1 VGGNSLVTA
10 VTEFSDPMGSA
21 RRVYRFAMWPI
32 GVHFYHQWYRLI
44 TSAFLHANAE
54 HILFNMIMLAIVGP
68 PVEAEL
74 GKARFLLLYLLGA
87 LGGSVG
93 SYLLGPPNEVGI
105 GASGAIFGVMG
116 AYFVIARRRGW
127 EVRSIVALIAINLA
141 LSFISPL
148 IDWRDH
154 LGGLVVGTLVC
165 FGMLA
170 SPKGAARVAASPV
183 AQVV

>member
-1 VGGNSLVTA
+1 
-10 VTEFSDPMGSA
+10 
-21 RRVYRFAMWPI
+21 
-32 GVHFYHQWYRLI
+32 
-44 TSAFLHANAE
+44 
-54 HILFNMIMLAIVGP
+54 
-68 PVEAEL
+68 
-74 GKARFLLLYLLGA
+74 LLLYLLGA